1 MDKNKN
7 IYDTVRFIVNL
18 LYRMVGVWVLS
29 FLFLVVFRN
38 GMIDLGIVV
47 FFVWLGLYLLFV
59 RAAVYDIKSRS
70 ERWTKSKTHFCLAI
84 IRGPMTALN
93 IIIIYAFFN
102 GLVIPLPLWLC
113 LLAAWSVIPVNM
125 LIDYMEKKQCS

>member
-47 FFVWLGLYLLFV
+47 FFVLFKKF
-59 RAAVYDIKSRS
+59 I
-70 ERWTKSKTHFCLAI
+70 HI
-84 IRGPMTALN
+84 
-93 IIIIYAFFN
+93 FN
-102 GLVIPLPLWLC
+102 
-113 LLAAWSVIPVNM
+113 
-125 LIDYMEKKQCS
+125 